1 MERRGLFDCIPESSV
16 VVGAQLAP
24 SRAPDIVRGQDVR
37 DCASCPFCRGLAPP
51 CFVHG
56 QAVEGAIENG
66 AGKSGARLRL
76 DAALE
81 AAEDGHVAGLQVR
94 RALWREEAQHDV
106 RECGLHGGQGGLAGV
121 DAGHVPEEDPR
132 LSLPAWIE
140 HAVQCGC
147 ELQER
152 RRRGPAVLR
161 RDVVG
166 ALRPGLFGQDGVCLA
181 SVYDLHQHVQRATVH
196 AEGDCVRRGLPRVA
210 LQLSLFD
217 AAAAPSGLMHREE
230 AARGLVDVHDAVC
243 ADSVLVHEPAE
254 LDEEPVR
261 VGLLQSRAVEL
272 LQALGGLFE
281 AQAHATKEILHPP
294 VAGMHVESLCV
305 EPLEHQASDGHRA
318 QAQDVGDFHDVL
330 AQPRRVCWRQQ
341 SPPAK
346 RRCSWRAPF
355 PAVGSVRVDPVEHPG
370 AQTLDLA
377 QAPLHVPSPLSPPL
391 VQHVEEP
398 VAGDGVDVHLAA
410 LRCTAAGLVFN
421 GRSDWSGWRGTGSLG
436 VGELLVCER
445 PVDGFSWSPPDRA
458 LQADTVWKL
467 VVLEDV
473 VL

>member
-1 MERRGLFDCIPESSV
+1 M
-16 VVGAQLAP
+16 
-24 SRAPDIVRGQDVR
+24 
-37 DCASCPFCRGLAPP
+37 
-51 CFVHG
+51 
-56 QAVEGAIENG
+56 
-66 AGKSGARLRL
+66 
-76 DAALE
+76 
-81 AAEDGHVAGLQVR
+81 
-94 RALWREEAQHDV
+94 
-106 RECGLHGGQGGLAGV
+106 

-132 LSLPAWIE
+132 LSLPAWID

-166 ALRPGLFGQDGVCLA
+166 ALRPRLLRQDGVCLA

-281 AQAHATKEILHPP
+281 AQAHAMQEIPHPP
-294 VAGMHVESLCV
+294 VAGMYVESLCV
-305 EPLEHQASDGHRA
+305 EPLEHQAPDGHRA
-318 QAQDVGDFHDVL
+318 QAQHVGHLHDVL
-330 AQPRRVCWRQQ
+330 AEPCHVCECQHA
-341 SPPAK
+341 SPAA
-346 RRCSWRAPF
+346 RLCSWRAPF
-355 PAVGSVRVDPVEHPG
+355 PAVGSVRVDPVEHSR

-377 QAPLHVPSPLSPPL
+377 QAPPHVPSPLSPPL

-398 VAGDGVDVHLAA
+398 VAGDGVDLDLAA
-410 LRCTAAGLVFN
+410 LRPTAAGLVFN
-421 GRSDWSGWRGTGSLG
+421 ECSGWSGWRGTGSLD

-445 PVDGFSWSPPDRA
+445 PVDDFSWSPPGRA
-458 LQADTVWKL
+458 LQADTMWKL